1 MNYKAIKDEI
11 QNILYGKSGNSQKTL
26 IRTVADYLR
35 ASERASTLVKKDKQY
50 KQKETK
56 KLITF
61 CDQNN
66 LWVNE
71 KVNFDLFVSEGAEQ
85 KVYIKNNT
93 TVFKLND
100 AIYYESWED
109 YLINLQLNNYFFPDT
124 TYTLVGFCLI
134 DEVIYALLEQPFVT
148 ANESTDLEKVAE
160 FMLENGF
167 VNTRNHDY
175 FNSELGIILEDLHDE
190 NVLTKDGVL
199 YFIDTVFYLKS

>member
-11 QNILYGKSGNSQKTL
+11 QNIIYGKSGNSQKTL

-56 KLITF
+56 KLIEF
-61 CDQNN
+61 CNQNN

-85 KVYIKNNT
+85 KVYIKNNK

-100 AIYYESWED
+100 AIYYESWQD

-134 DEVIYALLEQPFVT
+134 DQIIYALLEQPFVT

>member
-11 QNILYGKSGNSQKTL
+11 QNIIYGKSGNSQKTL

-50 KQKETK
+50 KQEETK
-56 KLITF
+56 KLIEF
-61 CDQNN
+61 CNQNN

-85 KVYIKNNT
+85 KVYIKNNK

-100 AIYYESWED
+100 AIYYESWQD

-134 DEVIYALLEQPFVT
+134 DEIIYALLEQPFVT

>member
-26 IRTVADYLR
+26 IRRVADYLR

>member
-11 QNILYGKSGNSQKTL
+11 QNIIYGKSGNSQKTL

-50 KQKETK
+50 KQEETK
-56 KLITF
+56 KLIEF
-61 CDQNN
+61 CNQNN

-85 KVYIKNNT
+85 KVYIKNNK

-100 AIYYESWED
+100 AIYYESWQD

-134 DEVIYALLEQPFVT
+134 DQIIYALLEQPFVT

>member
-1 MNYKAIKDEI
+1 MNPKIIKDEI

-35 ASERASTLVKKDKQY
+35 ASEGASTLVKKDKQY
-50 KQKETK
+50 KQEETK
-56 KLITF
+56 KLIEF
-61 CDQNN
+61 CNLNN

-100 AIYYESWED
+100 AIYYESWQD

-124 TYTLVGFCLI
+124 TYSLVGFCLI
-134 DEVIYALLEQPFVT
+134 DEILYALLEQSFVT

-167 VNTRNHDY
+167 VNIRNHDY

-190 NVLTKDGVL
+190 NVLTADGIL

>member
-11 QNILYGKSGNSQKTL
+11 QNIIYGKSGNSKKTL

-50 KQKETK
+50 KQEETK
-56 KLITF
+56 KLIEF
-61 CDQNN
+61 CNQNN

-85 KVYIKNNT
+85 KVYIKNNK

-100 AIYYESWED
+100 AIYYESWQD

-124 TYTLVGFCLI
+124 TYALVGFCLI
-134 DEVIYALLEQPFVT
+134 DEIFYALLEQPFVT

-167 VNTRNHDY
+167 ENTRNHDY

-199 YFIDTVFYLKS
+199 YFIDTVFYLKL

>member
-11 QNILYGKSGNSQKTL
+11 QNIIYGKSGNSQKTL

-35 ASERASTLVKKDKQY
+35 ASERTSTLVKKDKQY

-56 KLITF
+56 KLIEF
-61 CDQNN
+61 CNQNN

-85 KVYIKNNT
+85 KVYIKNNK

-100 AIYYESWED
+100 AIYYESWQD

-134 DEVIYALLEQPFVT
+134 DQIIYALLEQPFVT

>member
-11 QNILYGKSGNSQKTL
+11 QNIIYGKSGNSQKTL

-50 KQKETK
+50 KQEETK
-56 KLITF
+56 KLIEF
-61 CDQNN
+61 CNQNN

-85 KVYIKNNT
+85 KVYIKNNK

-100 AIYYESWED
+100 AIYYESWQD

-134 DEVIYALLEQPFVT
+134 DQIIYALLEQPFVT

-199 YFIDTVFYLKS
+199 YFIDTVFYMKL

>member
-50 KQKETK
+50 KQEETK
-56 KLITF
+56 KLIEF
-61 CDQNN
+61 CNQNN

>member
-11 QNILYGKSGNSQKTL
+11 QNIIYGKSGNSQKTL

-50 KQKETK
+50 KQEETK
-56 KLITF
+56 KLIEF
-61 CDQNN
+61 CNQNN

-85 KVYIKNNT
+85 KVYIKNNK

-100 AIYYESWED
+100 AIYYESWQD

-124 TYTLVGFCLI
+124 TYALVGFCLI
-134 DEVIYALLEQPFVT
+134 DEIFYALLEQPFVT

-199 YFIDTVFYLKS
+199 YFIDTVFYMKL

>member
-56 KLITF
+56 KLNTF

>member
-1 MNYKAIKDEI
+1 MNFKAIKDEI
-11 QNILYGKSGNSQKTL
+11 QNIIYGKSGNSPKTL
-26 IRTVADYLR
+26 IRTIADYLR

-50 KQKETK
+50 KQEETK
-56 KLITF
+56 KLIEF
-61 CDQNN
+61 CNQNN

-109 YLINLQLNNYFFPDT
+109 YLINLQINNYFFPDT

-148 ANESTDLEKVAE
+148 ANELTDLEKVAE

-167 VNTRNHDY
+167 ENTRNHDY